1 MFRLIRLIGPKKM
14 NESYIQFK
22 NKLLQAGSWQ
32 DKYREIMLLGK
43 KLPVLPSELKV
54 ESALVNGC
62 ESNVWLYMEFNNE
75 ESKLLITADSDTRIV
90 KGLVSIILYLYSD
103 LTPNEI
109 LAIDANKEFE
119 DMSLLK
125 HLSPS
130 RGNGIKA
137 ILNSIYE
144 QALTM
149 RK

>member
-1 MFRLIRLIGPKKM
+1 
-14 NESYIQFK
+14 
-22 NKLLQAGSWQ
+22 
-32 DKYREIMLLGK
+32 MLLGK
-43 KLPVLPSELKV
+43 ELPALPSQLKV

-62 ESNVWLYMEFNNE
+62 ESNVWLYMDFNNE
-75 ESKLLITADSDTRIV
+75 ESKLLITADSDTRII

-137 ILNSIYE
+137 ILNAIQS
-144 QALTM
+144 QALSIC
-149 RK
+149 K

>member
-1 MFRLIRLIGPKKM
+1 M
-14 NESYIQFK
+14 NDSYINFK
-22 NKLLQAGSWQ
+22 NKITQAGSWQ
-32 DKYREIMLLGK
+32 EKYREIMLLGK
-43 KLPVLPSELKV
+43 ELPALPSQLKV

-62 ESNVWLYMEFNNE
+62 ESNVWLYMDFNNE
-75 ESKLLITADSDTRIV
+75 ESKLLITADSDTRII

-137 ILNSIYE
+137 ILNSIHE